1 MQIGKEIVSQI
12 IIISGGRL
20 GSPAFYQKR
29 LSTMKNFAV
38 ICCDG
43 GIRHSEALQI
53 KPDVIIG
60 DMDSA
65 STAQLG
71 QYEKQGV
78 KIIKFPQEKD
88 TTDTQL
94 TLEYALKLQ
103 PQAIEIWGALGGRID
118 HTIANLSLLSMGKK
132 AGIDTRLVDEYCEA
146 FVVNK
151 KTSFTEAIGQTV
163 SLFAYLGR
171 AEGIKLRGF
180 QYPLNGESL
189 DVDNTRGISNIIT
202 ATPATI
208 SLVAGSLLVIRYW
221 QKNIFP
227 EAA

>member
-1 MQIGKEIVSQI
+1 MTQKI

-20 GSPAFYQKR
+20 GDHAFYQKR
-29 LSTMKNFAV
+29 LDALKNFSV

-43 GIRHSEALQI
+43 GIRHAELLKI

-65 STAQLG
+65 SVVKLE

-78 KIIKFPQEKD
+78 KVIKYPQEKD
-88 TTDTQL
+88 ETDTQL
-94 TLEYALKLQ
+94 ALEYVLKLQ
-103 PQAIEIWGALGGRID
+103 PSAIEIWGALGGRLD
-118 HTIANLSLLSMGKK
+118 HALANLSLLSMGVK

-151 KTSFTEAIGQTV
+151 KNSFKEAIGQTV
-163 SLFAYLGR
+163 SLFACPTG
-171 AEGIKLRGF
+171 AERITSQGF
-180 QYPLNGESL
+180 QYSLNNESL
-189 DVDNTRGISNIIT
+189 GVDNVRGISNVIT

-208 SLVAGSLLVIRYW
+208 SLDKGSLLVIHYW

-227 EAA
+227 EAV